1 MADNNENQDIIGDLH
16 GDENN
21 VEEAMGHDPKNAEA
35 QAVAAVDKAGDA
47 TATGKKR
54 KMKGGTAVDS
64 GTQDPMQKLATNDPS
79 AKMRDAGAQPTEGV
93 RLTKASMI
101 NDVYQMMN
109 DMTKE
114 DIARVRSAMMSE
126 ESSEEFESHDE
137 ADLNYEGDWTEDLD
151 ALVNDEATLS
161 EEFRSKAETIFN
173 TAIKSK
179 LSEEIDRLEERY
191 ETELAEAVEE
201 TKTGLVDKVDSY
213 LNYVVENWME
223 DNKLAVQS
231 GLRTEIAEKFMNNL
245 KDLFT
250 ESYIDVPESKVDLVD
265 DLADEVEELETTL
278 NDQMAKTI
286 AMQEELEGY
295 KREAILREA
304 SRDLAETQVE
314 KLRSLMVNEDFDG
327 EESFAE
333 KVETIKESYF
343 NKKRVMNDETMIDE
357 EDANTSAA
365 PTGSM
370 DQYINALKTQ
380 TKK

>member
-64 GTQDPMQKLATNDPS
+64 GTQDPMQKLATTDPS

-93 RLTKASMI
+93 RLTKAGMI

-109 DMTKE
+109 DMTSE
-114 DIARVRSAMMSE
+114 EIARVRSALMSE
-126 ESSEEFESHDE
+126 ESSEEVESNEKDF
-137 ADLNYEGDWTEDLD
+137 DYEGNWKEDLD
-151 ALVNDEATLS
+151 ALVNNEATLS

-179 LSEEIDRLEERY
+179 LSEEIDRLEEKY
-191 ETELAEAVEE
+191 ESELAEAVEE
-201 TKTGLVDKVDSY
+201 TKAGLVDKVDSY

-250 ESYIDVPESKVDLVD
+250 ESYIEVPESKVDLVD

-314 KLRSLMVNEDFDG
+314 KLRSLMVNEDFDS
-327 EESFAE
+327 EEAFAE
-333 KVETIKESYF
+333 RVETVKESYF
-343 NKKRVMNDETMIDE
+343 NKKRVMSDETMIDE
-357 EDANTSAA
+357 EDANASAA

>member
-1 MADNNENQDIIGDLH
+1 MADNNENQDVIGDLY
-16 GDENN
+16 DDN

-35 QAVAAVDKAGDA
+35 QAVAAADKAGDA

-64 GTQDPMQKLATNDPS
+64 GKQDPMQKLATDDPL

-191 ETELAEAVEE
+191 ESELAEAVEE

-223 DNKLAVQS
+223 ENKLAVQS

-250 ESYIDVPESKVDLVD
+250 ESYIEVPESKVDLVD
-265 DLADEVEELETTL
+265 DLASEVEELETTL
-278 NDQMAKTI
+278 NDQTAKTI

-304 SRDLAETQVE
+304 SKDLAETQVE
-314 KLRSLMVNEDFDG
+314 KLRSLVVNEDFDS
-327 EESFAE
+327 EEDFAE
-333 KVETIKESYF
+333 RVETIKESYF
-343 NKKRVMNDETMIDE
+343 NKKRVMNDETVIDE
-357 EDANTSAA
+357 DDNTSEVPA
-365 PTGSM
+365 GSM

>member
-1 MADNNENQDIIGDLH
+1 MADNNENQDVIGDLY
-16 GDENN
+16 DDN

-35 QAVAAVDKAGDA
+35 QAVAAADKAGDA

-64 GTQDPMQKLATNDPS
+64 GKQDPMQKLATTDPS

-191 ETELAEAVEE
+191 ESELAEAVEE

-223 DNKLAVQS
+223 ENKLAVQS

-278 NDQMAKTI
+278 NDQTAKTI

-304 SRDLAETQVE
+304 SKDLAETQVE
-314 KLRSLMVNEDFDG
+314 KLRSLVVNEDFDS
-327 EESFAE
+327 EEDFAE
-333 KVETIKESYF
+333 RVETIKESYF
-343 NKKRVMNDETMIDE
+343 NKKRVMNDETVIDE
-357 EDANTSAA
+357 DDNTSEVPA
-365 PTGSM
+365 GSM

>member
-101 NDVYQMMN
+101 NDIYQKLN
-109 DMTKE
+109 GMTKE
-114 DIARVRSAMMSE
+114 EIAKFSSSMVAE
-126 ESSEEFESHDE
+126 KSSEEVESDE
-137 ADLNYEGDWTEDLD
+137 TGFDYEGNWKEDLD
-151 ALVNDEATLS
+151 ALVNNEATLS

-173 TAIKSK
+173 SAIQVK
-179 LSEEIDRLEERY
+179 LSEEIDRLEEKY
-191 ETELAEAVEE
+191 ESELAEAVEE

-304 SRDLAETQVE
+304 SRDLAETQIE
-314 KLRSLMVNEDFDG
+314 KLRSLMVNEDFDS
-327 EESFAE
+327 EEAFAE
-333 KVETIKESYF
+333 RVETVKESYF
-343 NKKRVMNDETMIDE
+343 NKKRVMSDETMIDE

>member
-35 QAVAAVDKAGDA
+35 QAVDAVDKAGDA

-64 GTQDPMQKLATNDPS
+64 GKQDPMQKLATTDPS

-93 RLTKASMI
+93 RLTKAGMI

-109 DMTKE
+109 DMTSE
-114 DIARVRSAMMSE
+114 EIARVRSALMSE
-126 ESSEEFESHDE
+126 ESSEEVESNEKDF
-137 ADLNYEGDWTEDLD
+137 DYEGNWKEDLD
-151 ALVNDEATLS
+151 ALVNNEATLS

-173 TAIKSK
+173 SAIQVK
-179 LSEEIDRLEERY
+179 LSEEIDRLEEKY

-223 DNKLAVQS
+223 ENKLAVQS

-304 SRDLAETQVE
+304 SRDLAETQIE
-314 KLRSLMVNEDFDG
+314 KLRSLMVNEDFDS

-343 NKKRVMNDETMIDE
+343 NKKRVMSDETMIDE
-357 EDANTSAA
+357 EDDNTSAA
-365 PTGSM
+365 PVGSM

>member
-1 MADNNENQDIIGDLH
+1 MADNNENQDIIGDLY
-16 GDENN
+16 DDN

-35 QAVAAVDKAGDA
+35 QAVAAADKAGDA

-64 GTQDPMQKLATNDPS
+64 GKQDPMQKLATTDPS

-101 NDVYQMMN
+101 NHIYQKLN
-109 DMTKE
+109 GMTKE
-114 DIARVRSAMMSE
+114 EIAKFSSSMVAE
-126 ESSEEFESHDE
+126 KSSEEVESDE
-137 ADLNYEGDWTEDLD
+137 TGFDYEGNWKEDLD
-151 ALVNDEATLS
+151 ALVNNEATLS

-173 TAIKSK
+173 SAIQVK
-179 LSEEIDRLEERY
+179 LSEEIDRLEEKY

-223 DNKLAVQS
+223 ENKLAVQS

-250 ESYIDVPESKVDLVD
+250 ESYIEVPESKVDLVD
-265 DLADEVEELETTL
+265 DLASEVEELETTL
-278 NDQMAKTI
+278 NDQTAKTI

-304 SRDLAETQVE
+304 SKDLAETQVE
-314 KLRSLMVNEDFDG
+314 KLRSLVVNEDFDS
-327 EESFAE
+327 EEDFAE
-333 KVETIKESYF
+333 RVETIKESYF
-343 NKKRVMNDETMIDE
+343 NKKRVMNDETVIDE
-357 EDANTSAA
+357 DDNTSEVPA
-365 PTGSM
+365 GSM

>member
-1 MADNNENQDIIGDLH
+1 MADNNENQDVIGDLY
-16 GDENN
+16 DDN

-35 QAVAAVDKAGDA
+35 QAVAAADKAGDA

-64 GTQDPMQKLATNDPS
+64 GKQDPMQKLATTDPS

-109 DMTKE
+109 DMTSE
-114 DIARVRSAMMSE
+114 EIARVRSALMSE
-126 ESSEEFESHDE
+126 ESFEEVDESQV
-137 ADLNYEGDWTEDLD
+137 DLNYEGDWTEDLD

-179 LSEEIDRLEERY
+179 LSEEIDRLEEKY

-223 DNKLAVQS
+223 ENKLAVQS

-286 AMQEELEGY
+286 AMQE
-295 KREAILREA
+295 
-304 SRDLAETQVE
+304 
-314 KLRSLMVNEDFDG
+314 
-327 EESFAE
+327 
-333 KVETIKESYF
+333 
-343 NKKRVMNDETMIDE
+343 
-357 EDANTSAA
+357 
-365 PTGSM
+365 
-370 DQYINALKTQ
+370 
-380 TKK
+380 

>member
-1 MADNNENQDIIGDLH
+1 MTDNNENQDVIGDLY
-16 GDENN
+16 DDN
-21 VEEAMGHDPKNAEA
+21 VEEAMGHEKATDEEESVKSVEAAAE
-35 QAVAAVDKAGDA
+35 K
-47 TATGKKR
+47 TGKAKAR
-54 KMKGGTAVDS
+54 KGDKSNKEPMHKVDAKG
-64 GTQDPMQKLATNDPS
+64 DPS
-79 AKMRDAGAQPTEGV
+79 AKIRDAGAQPTEGV
-93 RLTKASMI
+93 RLTKAGMI

-109 DMTKE
+109 GMTSE
-114 DIARVRSAMMSE
+114 EIARVRSAMMSE
-126 ESSEEFESHDE
+126 ESSEEVESHNE

-173 TAIKSK
+173 TAVKSK

-191 ETELAEAVEE
+191 NEELAEAVEE

-223 DNKLAVQS
+223 ENKLAVQS

-278 NDQMAKTI
+278 NDQMSKTI

-304 SRDLAETQVE
+304 SADLAETQVD
-314 KLRSLMVNEDFDG
+314 KLRSLMVNEDFDS
-327 EESFAE
+327 EEAFAE
-333 KVETIKESYF
+333 RVETIKESYF
-343 NKKRVMNDETMIDE
+343 NKKSVMADETMIDE
-357 EDANTSAA
+357 EDDNTSAA
-365 PTGSM
+365 PVGSM
-370 DQYINALKTQ
+370 DQYISALKTQ

>member
-35 QAVAAVDKAGDA
+35 QAVAAVDKAGEA

-64 GTQDPMQKLATNDPS
+64 GTQDPMQKLATTDPS

-109 DMTKE
+109 GMAKE
-114 DIARVRSAMMSE
+114 DIAKVRSAMMSE

-223 DNKLAVQS
+223 ENKLAVQS

-304 SRDLAETQVE
+304 SKDLAETQVE
-314 KLRSLMVNEDFDG
+314 KLRSLVVNEDFDS
-327 EESFAE
+327 EEDFAE
-333 KVETIKESYF
+333 RVETIKESYF
-343 NKKRVMNDETMIDE
+343 NKKRVMNDETVIDE
-357 EDANTSAA
+357 DDNTSEVPA
-365 PTGSM
+365 GSM

>member
-1 MADNNENQDIIGDLH
+1 MADNNENQDVIGDLY
-16 GDENN
+16 DDN

-35 QAVAAVDKAGDA
+35 QAVAAADKAGDA

-64 GTQDPMQKLATNDPS
+64 GTQDPMQKLATTDPS

-93 RLTKASMI
+93 RLTKAGMI

-109 DMTKE
+109 DMTSE
-114 DIARVRSAMMSE
+114 EIARVRSALMSE
-126 ESSEEFESHDE
+126 ESSEEVESNEKDF
-137 ADLNYEGDWTEDLD
+137 DYEGNWKEDLD
-151 ALVNDEATLS
+151 ALVNNEATLS

-223 DNKLAVQS
+223 ENKLAVQS

-250 ESYIDVPESKVDLVD
+250 ESYIEVPESKVDLVD
-265 DLADEVEELETTL
+265 DLASEVEELETTL
-278 NDQMAKTI
+278 NDQTAKTI

-304 SRDLAETQVE
+304 SKDLAETQVE
-314 KLRSLMVNEDFDG
+314 KLRSLVVNEDFDS
-327 EESFAE
+327 EENFAE
-333 KVETIKESYF
+333 RVETIKESYF
-343 NKKRVMNDETMIDE
+343 NKKRVMNDETVIDE
-357 EDANTSAA
+357 DDNTSEVPA
-365 PTGSM
+365 GSM

>member
-1 MADNNENQDIIGDLH
+1 MADNNENQDVIGDLY
-16 GDENN
+16 DDN

-35 QAVAAVDKAGDA
+35 QAVAAADKAGDA

-64 GTQDPMQKLATNDPS
+64 GKQDPMQKLATTDPS

-93 RLTKASMI
+93 RLTKAGMI

-109 DMTKE
+109 DMTSE
-114 DIARVRSAMMSE
+114 EIARVRSALMSE
-126 ESSEEFESHDE
+126 ESFEEVDESQV
-137 ADLNYEGDWTEDLD
+137 DLNYEGDWTEDLD

-191 ETELAEAVEE
+191 ESELAEAVEE

-223 DNKLAVQS
+223 ENKLAVQS

-250 ESYIDVPESKVDLVD
+250 ESYIEVPESKVDLVD

-304 SRDLAETQVE
+304 SSDLAETQIE
-314 KLRSLMVNEDFDG
+314 KLRSLMVNEDFDS
-327 EESFAE
+327 EEDFAE
-333 KVETIKESYF
+333 RVETVKESYF
-343 NKKRVMNDETMIDE
+343 NKKRVMDDETIVDE
-357 EDANTSAA
+357 DDNTSEV
-365 PTGSM
+365 PVGSM
-370 DQYINALKTQ
+370 NQYINALKTQ

>member
-35 QAVAAVDKAGDA
+35 QAVAAADKAGEA

-64 GTQDPMQKLATNDPS
+64 GTQDPMQKLATADPL
-79 AKMRDAGAQPTEGV
+79 AKMRDAGAQPSEGV

-109 DMTKE
+109 GMTKE
-114 DIARVRSAMMSE
+114 DIAKVRSAMMSE
-126 ESSEEFESHDE
+126 ESSEEVDESQV
-137 ADLNYEGDWTEDLD
+137 DLNYEGDWTEDLD

-179 LSEEIDRLEERY
+179 LSEEIDRLEEKY

-250 ESYIDVPESKVDLVD
+250 ESYIEVPESKVDLVD

-304 SRDLAETQVE
+304 STDLAETQIE
-314 KLRSLMVNEDFDG
+314 KLRSLMVNEDFDS
-327 EESFAE
+327 EEAFAE
-333 KVETIKESYF
+333 RVETVKESYF
-343 NKKRVMNDETMIDE
+343 NKKRVMSDETMIDE
-357 EDANTSAA
+357 EDDNTSAA
-365 PTGSM
+365 PVGSM

>member
-54 KMKGGTAVDS
+54 KMKGGTAMDAS
-64 GTQDPMQKLATNDPS
+64 NAMPMQKLASADPS

-109 DMTKE
+109 GMTKE
-114 DIARVRSAMMSE
+114 DIAKVRSAMMSE
-126 ESSEEFESHDE
+126 ESSEEVDESQV
-137 ADLNYEGDWTEDLD
+137 DLNYEGDWTEDLD

-179 LSEEIDRLEERY
+179 LSEEIDRLEEKY

-250 ESYIDVPESKVDLVD
+250 ESYIEVPESKVDLVD

-304 SRDLAETQVE
+304 STDLAETQIE
-314 KLRSLMVNEDFDG
+314 KLRSLMVNEDFDS
-327 EESFAE
+327 EEAFAE
-333 KVETIKESYF
+333 RVETVKESYF
-343 NKKRVMNDETMIDE
+343 NKKRVMSDETMIDE
-357 EDANTSAA
+357 EDDNTSAA
-365 PTGSM
+365 PVGSM

>member
-1 MADNNENQDIIGDLH
+1 MADNNENQDVIGDLY
-16 GDENN
+16 DDN

-35 QAVAAVDKAGDA
+35 QAVAAADKAGEA

-64 GTQDPMQKLATNDPS
+64 GTQDPMQKLATADPL

-93 RLTKASMI
+93 RLTKAGMI

-109 DMTKE
+109 GMTSE
-114 DIARVRSAMMSE
+114 EIAKVRSALMSE
-126 ESSEEFESHDE
+126 ESFEEVDESQV
-137 ADLNYEGDWTEDLD
+137 DLNYEGDWTEDLD

-179 LSEEIDRLEERY
+179 LSEEIDRLEEKY

-223 DNKLAVQS
+223 ENKLAVQS

-250 ESYIDVPESKVDLVD
+250 ESYIEVPESKVDLVD

-304 SRDLAETQVE
+304 STDLAETQIE
-314 KLRSLMVNEDFDG
+314 KLRSLMVNEDFDS
-327 EESFAE
+327 EEAFAE
-333 KVETIKESYF
+333 RVETVKESYF
-343 NKKRVMNDETMIDE
+343 NKKRVMSDETMIDE
-357 EDANTSAA
+357 EDDNTSAA
-365 PTGSM
+365 PVGSM

>member
-1 MADNNENQDIIGDLH
+1 MADNNENQDVIGDLY
-16 GDENN
+16 DDN

-35 QAVAAVDKAGDA
+35 QAVAAVDKAGEA

-64 GTQDPMQKLATNDPS
+64 GTQDPMQKLATTDPS

-93 RLTKASMI
+93 RLTKAGMI

-109 DMTKE
+109 DMTSE
-114 DIARVRSAMMSE
+114 EIARVRSALMSE
-126 ESSEEFESHDE
+126 ESSEEVESNEKDF
-137 ADLNYEGDWTEDLD
+137 DYEGNWKEDLD
-151 ALVNDEATLS
+151 ALVNNEATLS

-173 TAIKSK
+173 SAIQVK
-179 LSEEIDRLEERY
+179 LSEEIDRLEEKY

-223 DNKLAVQS
+223 ENKLAVQS

-314 KLRSLMVNEDFDG
+314 KLRSLMINEDFDN
-327 EESFAE
+327 EESFVE

-343 NKKRVMNDETMIDE
+343 NKKRVMSDETMIDE
-357 EDANTSAA
+357 EDGNTSTA
-365 PTGSM
+365 PAGSM

>member
-35 QAVAAVDKAGDA
+35 QAVDAVDKAGDA

-64 GTQDPMQKLATNDPS
+64 GKQDPMQKLATTDPS

-93 RLTKASMI
+93 RLTKAGMI

-109 DMTKE
+109 DMTSE
-114 DIARVRSAMMSE
+114 EIARVRSALMSE
-126 ESSEEFESHDE
+126 ESSEEVESNEKDF
-137 ADLNYEGDWTEDLD
+137 DYEGNWKEDLD
-151 ALVNDEATLS
+151 ALVNNEATLS

-173 TAIKSK
+173 SAIQVK
-179 LSEEIDRLEERY
+179 LSEEIDRLEEKY

-223 DNKLAVQS
+223 ENKLAVQS

-250 ESYIDVPESKVDLVD
+250 ESYIEVPESKVDLVD

-304 SRDLAETQVE
+304 SRDLAETQIE
-314 KLRSLMVNEDFDG
+314 KLRSLMVNEDFDS

-343 NKKRVMNDETMIDE
+343 NKKRVMSDETMIDE

>member
-1 MADNNENQDIIGDLH
+1 MADNNENQDVIGDLY
-16 GDENN
+16 DDN

-35 QAVAAVDKAGDA
+35 QAVAAADKAGDA

-64 GTQDPMQKLATNDPS
+64 GKQDPMQKLATTDPS

-126 ESSEEFESHDE
+126 ESFEEFESYDE

-191 ETELAEAVEE
+191 ESELAEAVEE

-223 DNKLAVQS
+223 ENKLAVQS

-250 ESYIDVPESKVDLVD
+250 ESYIEVPESKVDLVD

-278 NDQMAKTI
+278 NDQTAKTI

-304 SRDLAETQVE
+304 SKDLAETQVE
-314 KLRSLMVNEDFDG
+314 KLRSLVVNEDFDS
-327 EESFAE
+327 EEDFAE
-333 KVETIKESYF
+333 RVETIKESYF
-343 NKKRVMNDETMIDE
+343 NKKRVMDDETVIDE
-357 EDANTSAA
+357 DDNTSEVPA
-365 PTGSM
+365 GSM

>member
-1 MADNNENQDIIGDLH
+1 
-16 GDENN
+16 
-21 VEEAMGHDPKNAEA
+21 
-35 QAVAAVDKAGDA
+35 
-47 TATGKKR
+47 
-54 KMKGGTAVDS
+54 
-64 GTQDPMQKLATNDPS
+64 
-79 AKMRDAGAQPTEGV
+79 MRDAGAQPSEGV

-109 DMTKE
+109 GMTKE
-114 DIARVRSAMMSE
+114 DIAKVRSAMMSE
-126 ESSEEFESHDE
+126 ESFEEVDESQV
-137 ADLNYEGDWTEDLD
+137 DLNYEGDWTEDLD

-179 LSEEIDRLEERY
+179 LSEEIDRLEEKY

-250 ESYIDVPESKVDLVD
+250 ESYIEVPESKVDLVD

-304 SRDLAETQVE
+304 STDLAETQIE
-314 KLRSLMVNEDFDG
+314 KLRSLMVNEDFDS
-327 EESFAE
+327 EEAFAE
-333 KVETIKESYF
+333 RVETVKESYF
-343 NKKRVMNDETMIDE
+343 NKKRVMSDETMIDE
-357 EDANTSAA
+357 EDDNTSAA
-365 PTGSM
+365 PVGSM

>member
-35 QAVAAVDKAGDA
+35 QAVDAVDKAGDA

-64 GTQDPMQKLATNDPS
+64 GKQDPMQKLATTDPS
-79 AKMRDAGAQPTEGV
+79 AKMRDAGAKPTEGV
-93 RLTKASMI
+93 RLTKAGMI

-109 DMTKE
+109 DMTSE
-114 DIARVRSAMMSE
+114 EIARVRSALMSE
-126 ESSEEFESHDE
+126 ESSEEVESNEKDF
-137 ADLNYEGDWTEDLD
+137 DYEGNWKEDLD
-151 ALVNDEATLS
+151 ALVNNEATLS

-173 TAIKSK
+173 SAIQVK
-179 LSEEIDRLEERY
+179 LSEEIDRLEEKY
-191 ETELAEAVEE
+191 ESELAEAVEE

-223 DNKLAVQS
+223 ENKLAVQS

-304 SRDLAETQVE
+304 SRDLAETQIE
-314 KLRSLMVNEDFDG
+314 KLRSLMVNEDFDS

-343 NKKRVMNDETMIDE
+343 NKKRVMSDETMIDE

>member
-1 MADNNENQDIIGDLH
+1 MADNNENQDVIGDLY
-16 GDENN
+16 DDN

-35 QAVAAVDKAGDA
+35 QAVAAADKAGDA

-64 GTQDPMQKLATNDPS
+64 GKQDPMQKLATADPS

-223 DNKLAVQS
+223 ENKLAVQS

-250 ESYIDVPESKVDLVD
+250 ESYIEVPESKVDLVD
-265 DLADEVEELETTL
+265 DLASEVEELETTL
-278 NDQMAKTI
+278 NDQTAKTI

-304 SRDLAETQVE
+304 SKDLAETQVE
-314 KLRSLMVNEDFDG
+314 KLRSLVVNEDFDS
-327 EESFAE
+327 EEDFAE
-333 KVETIKESYF
+333 RVETIKESYF
-343 NKKRVMNDETMIDE
+343 NKKRVMNDETVIDE
-357 EDANTSAA
+357 DDNTSEVPA
-365 PTGSM
+365 GSI

>member
-16 GDENN
+16 GDENS

-35 QAVAAVDKAGDA
+35 ASVASVDKAGE
-47 TATGKKR
+47 ATGTAKKR
-54 KMKGGTAVDS
+54 KGDKG
-64 GTQDPMQKLATNDPS
+64 QKDPMQKLPGGM
-79 AKMRDAGAQPTEGV
+79 AKDAGAQPTEGV
-93 RLTKASMI
+93 RLTKAGMI

-109 DMTKE
+109 DMTSE
-114 DIARVRSAMMSE
+114 EIARVRSALMSE
-126 ESSEEFESHDE
+126 ESSEEVESNEKDF
-137 ADLNYEGDWTEDLD
+137 DYEGNWKEDLD
-151 ALVNDEATLS
+151 ALVNNEATLS

-173 TAIKSK
+173 SAIQVK
-179 LSEEIDRLEERY
+179 LSEEIDRLEEKY

-223 DNKLAVQS
+223 ENKLAVQS

-304 SRDLAETQVE
+304 STDLAETQIE
-314 KLRSLMVNEDFDG
+314 KLRSLMVNEDFDS
-327 EESFAE
+327 EEAFAE
-333 KVETIKESYF
+333 RVETVKESYF
-343 NKKRVMNDETMIDE
+343 NKKRVMSDETMIDE
-357 EDANTSAA
+357 EDDNTSAA
-365 PTGSM
+365 PVGSM

>member
-54 KMKGGTAVDS
+54 KMKGGTAMDAS
-64 GTQDPMQKLATNDPS
+64 NAMPMQKLASADPS

-109 DMTKE
+109 GMTKE
-114 DIARVRSAMMSE
+114 DIAKVRSAMMSE
-126 ESSEEFESHDE
+126 ESSEEVDESQV
-137 ADLNYEGDWTEDLD
+137 DLNYEGDWTEDLD

-179 LSEEIDRLEERY
+179 LSEEIDRLEEKY

-223 DNKLAVQS
+223 ENKLAVQS

-250 ESYIDVPESKVDLVD
+250 ESYIEVPESKVDLVD

-304 SRDLAETQVE
+304 STDLAETQIE
-314 KLRSLMVNEDFDG
+314 KLRSLMVNEDFDS
-327 EESFAE
+327 EEAFAE
-333 KVETIKESYF
+333 RVETVKESYF
-343 NKKRVMNDETMIDE
+343 NKKRVMDDETMIDE
-357 EDANTSAA
+357 EDDNTSAA
-365 PTGSM
+365 PVGSM

>member
-1 MADNNENQDIIGDLH
+1 MADNNENQDVIGDLY
-16 GDENN
+16 DDN

-35 QAVAAVDKAGDA
+35 QAVAAADKAGDA

-64 GTQDPMQKLATNDPS
+64 GKQDPMQKLATADPS

-191 ETELAEAVEE
+191 ESELAEAVEE

-223 DNKLAVQS
+223 ENKLAVQS

-250 ESYIDVPESKVDLVD
+250 ESYIEVPESKVDLVD
-265 DLADEVEELETTL
+265 DLASEVEELETTL
-278 NDQMAKTI
+278 NDQTAKTI

-304 SRDLAETQVE
+304 SKDLAETQVE
-314 KLRSLMVNEDFDG
+314 KLRSLVVNEDFDS
-327 EESFAE
+327 EEDFAE
-333 KVETIKESYF
+333 RVETIKESYF
-343 NKKRVMNDETMIDE
+343 NKKRVMNDETIVDE
-357 EDANTSAA
+357 DDNTSEVPA
-365 PTGSM
+365 GSM

>member
-1 MADNNENQDIIGDLH
+1 MADNNENQDVIGDLY
-16 GDENN
+16 DDN

-35 QAVAAVDKAGDA
+35 QAVAAADKAGDA

-64 GTQDPMQKLATNDPS
+64 GKQDPMQKLATTDPS

-114 DIARVRSAMMSE
+114 DIAKVRSAMMSE
-126 ESSEEFESHDE
+126 ESSEEVDESQV
-137 ADLNYEGDWTEDLD
+137 DLNYEGDWTEDLD

-191 ETELAEAVEE
+191 ESELAEAVEE

-223 DNKLAVQS
+223 ENKLAVQS

-250 ESYIDVPESKVDLVD
+250 ESYIEVPESKVDLVD

-278 NDQMAKTI
+278 NDQTAKTI

-304 SRDLAETQVE
+304 SKDLAETQVE
-314 KLRSLMVNEDFDG
+314 KLRSLVVNEDFDS
-327 EESFAE
+327 EEDFAE
-333 KVETIKESYF
+333 RVETIKESYF
-343 NKKRVMNDETMIDE
+343 NKKRVMDDETVIDE
-357 EDANTSAA
+357 DDNTSEVPA
-365 PTGSM
+365 GSM

>member
-1 MADNNENQDIIGDLH
+1 
-16 GDENN
+16 
-21 VEEAMGHDPKNAEA
+21 
-35 QAVAAVDKAGDA
+35 
-47 TATGKKR
+47 
-54 KMKGGTAVDS
+54 
-64 GTQDPMQKLATNDPS
+64 
-79 AKMRDAGAQPTEGV
+79 
-93 RLTKASMI
+93 
-101 NDVYQMMN
+101 MMN
-109 DMTKE
+109 DMAKE

-126 ESSEEFESHDE
+126 ESSEEFESHNE
-137 ADLNYEGDWTEDLD
+137 ADLNYEGDWSEDLD

-173 TAIKSK
+173 TAINSK

-223 DNKLAVQS
+223 ENKLAVQS

-250 ESYIDVPESKVDLVD
+250 ESYIEVPESKVDLVD
-265 DLADEVEELETTL
+265 DLASEVEELETTL
-278 NDQMAKTI
+278 NNQMSKTI

-304 SRDLAETQVE
+304 SKDLAETQVE
-314 KLRSLMVNEDFDG
+314 KLRSLVVNEDFDS
-327 EESFAE
+327 EENFAE
-333 KVETIKESYF
+333 RVETIKESYF
-343 NKKRVMNDETMIDE
+343 NKKRVMNDETIVDE
-357 EDANTSAA
+357 DDNTSDV
-365 PTGSM
+365 PVGSM

>member
-21 VEEAMGHDPKNAEA
+21 VEEAMHSHDPKNAEA
-35 QAVAAVDKAGDA
+35 QAVAAVDKAGEA

-64 GTQDPMQKLATNDPS
+64 GTQDPMQKLATTDPS

-93 RLTKASMI
+93 RLTKAGMI

-109 DMTKE
+109 DMTSE
-114 DIARVRSAMMSE
+114 EIARVRSALMSE
-126 ESSEEFESHDE
+126 ESSEEVESNEKDF
-137 ADLNYEGDWTEDLD
+137 DYEGNWKEDLD
-151 ALVNDEATLS
+151 ALVNNEATLS

-173 TAIKSK
+173 SAIQVK
-179 LSEEIDRLEERY
+179 LSEEIDRLEEKY

-223 DNKLAVQS
+223 ENKLAVQS

-314 KLRSLMVNEDFDG
+314 KLRSLMVNEDFDN
-327 EESFAE
+327 EESFVE

-343 NKKRVMNDETMIDE
+343 NKKRVMSDETMIDE

-365 PTGSM
+365 PAGSM

>member
-35 QAVAAVDKAGDA
+35 QAVDAVDKAGDA

-64 GTQDPMQKLATNDPS
+64 GKQDPMQKLATTDPS

-93 RLTKASMI
+93 RLTKAGMI

-109 DMTKE
+109 DMTSE
-114 DIARVRSAMMSE
+114 EIARVRSALMSE
-126 ESSEEFESHDE
+126 ESSEEVESNEKDF
-137 ADLNYEGDWTEDLD
+137 DYEGNWKEDLD
-151 ALVNDEATLS
+151 ALVNNEATLS

-173 TAIKSK
+173 SAIQVK
-179 LSEEIDRLEERY
+179 LSEEIDRLEEKY

-223 DNKLAVQS
+223 ENKLAVQS

-304 SRDLAETQVE
+304 SRDLAETQIE
-314 KLRSLMVNEDFDG
+314 KLRSLMVNEDFDS

-343 NKKRVMNDETMIDE
+343 NKKRVMSDETMIDE

>member
-47 TATGKKR
+47 TGTAKKR
-54 KMKGGTAVDS
+54 KGDKGNK
-64 GTQDPMQKLATNDPS
+64 DPMQKLASSDPS

-101 NDVYQMMN
+101 NDIYQKLN
-109 DMTKE
+109 GMTKE
-114 DIARVRSAMMSE
+114 DIAKFSSSMVAE
-126 ESSEEFESHDE
+126 KSSEEVESNEVGFD
-137 ADLNYEGDWTEDLD
+137 YEGNWKEDLD
-151 ALVNDEATLS
+151 ALVNNEATLS

-173 TAIKSK
+173 SAIQVK
-179 LSEEIDRLEERY
+179 LSEEIDRLEEKY
-191 ETELAEAVEE
+191 ESELAEAVEE

-223 DNKLAVQS
+223 ENKLAVQS

-250 ESYIDVPESKVDLVD
+250 ESYIEVPESKVDLVD

-314 KLRSLMVNEDFDG
+314 KLRSLMVNEDFDS

-343 NKKRVMNDETMIDE
+343 NKKRVMSDETMIDE

>member
-1 MADNNENQDIIGDLH
+1 MADNNENQDVIGDLY
-16 GDENN
+16 DDN

-35 QAVAAVDKAGDA
+35 QAVAAADKAGDA

-64 GTQDPMQKLATNDPS
+64 GKQDPMQKLATADPS

-223 DNKLAVQS
+223 ENKLAVQS

-250 ESYIDVPESKVDLVD
+250 ESYIEVPESKVDLVD
-265 DLADEVEELETTL
+265 DLASEVEELETTL
-278 NDQMAKTI
+278 NDQTAKTI

-304 SRDLAETQVE
+304 SKDLAETQVE
-314 KLRSLMVNEDFDG
+314 KLRSLVVNEDFDS
-327 EESFAE
+327 EEDFAE
-333 KVETIKESYF
+333 RVETIKESYF
-343 NKKRVMNDETMIDE
+343 NKKRVMNDETVIDE
-357 EDANTSAA
+357 DDNTSEVPA
-365 PTGSM
+365 GSM

>member
-1 MADNNENQDIIGDLH
+1 MADNNENQDVIGDLY
-16 GDENN
+16 DDN

-35 QAVAAVDKAGDA
+35 QAVAAADKAGDA

-64 GTQDPMQKLATNDPS
+64 GKQDPMQKLATDDPL

-223 DNKLAVQS
+223 ENKLAVQS

-250 ESYIDVPESKVDLVD
+250 ESYIEVPESKVDLVD
-265 DLADEVEELETTL
+265 DLASEVEELETTL
-278 NDQMAKTI
+278 NDQTAKTI

-304 SRDLAETQVE
+304 SKDLAETQVE
-314 KLRSLMVNEDFDG
+314 KLRSLVVNEDFDS
-327 EESFAE
+327 EEDFAE
-333 KVETIKESYF
+333 RVETIKESYF
-343 NKKRVMNDETMIDE
+343 NKKRVMNDETVIDE
-357 EDANTSAA
+357 DDNTSEVPA
-365 PTGSM
+365 GSM

>member
-35 QAVAAVDKAGDA
+35 QAVDAVDKAGDA

-64 GTQDPMQKLATNDPS
+64 GKQDPMQKLATTDPS

-93 RLTKASMI
+93 RLTKAGMI

-109 DMTKE
+109 DMTSE
-114 DIARVRSAMMSE
+114 EIARVRSALMSE
-126 ESSEEFESHDE
+126 ESSEEVESNEKDF
-137 ADLNYEGDWTEDLD
+137 DYEGNWKEDLD
-151 ALVNDEATLS
+151 ALVNNEATLS

-173 TAIKSK
+173 SAIQVK
-179 LSEEIDRLEERY
+179 LSEEIDRLEEKY

-223 DNKLAVQS
+223 ENKLAVQS

-250 ESYIDVPESKVDLVD
+250 ESYIEVPESKVDLVD

-278 NDQMAKTI
+278 NDQMTKTI
-286 AMQEELEGY
+286 AMQEELESY

-304 SRDLAETQVE
+304 SADLAETQIE
-314 KLRSLMVNEDFDG
+314 KLRSLMVNEDFDS

-343 NKKRVMNDETMIDE
+343 NKKRVMSDETMIDE

>member
-1 MADNNENQDIIGDLH
+1 MADNNENQDVIGDLH

-35 QAVAAVDKAGDA
+35 ASVASVDKASDA
-47 TATGKKR
+47 TGTAKKR
-54 KMKGGTAVDS
+54 KGDKGNK
-64 GTQDPMQKLATNDPS
+64 DPMQKMAGAG
-79 AKMRDAGAQPTEGV
+79 AKDAGAQPTEGV
-93 RLTKASMI
+93 RLTKAGMI
-101 NDVYQMMN
+101 NDIYQKLN
-109 DMTKE
+109 GMTRE
-114 DIARVRSAMMSE
+114 DIAKLNSSMMAEGSSDE
-126 ESSEEFESHDE
+126 VESNDE
-137 ADLNYEGDWTEDLD
+137 ADFNYEGNWKEDLD
-151 ALVNDEATLS
+151 ALVNNEATLS

-173 TAIKSK
+173 SAVTTK
-179 LSEEIDRLEERY
+179 LSEEIDRLEEKY
-191 ETELAEAVEE
+191 ESELAEAVAE

-223 DNKLAVQS
+223 ENKLAVQS

-250 ESYIDVPESKVDLVD
+250 ESYIEVPESKVDLVD

-278 NDQMAKTI
+278 NNQMSKTI

-304 SRDLAETQVE
+304 SADLAETQID
-314 KLRSLMVNEDFDG
+314 KLRSLMVNEDFDS
-327 EESFAE
+327 EEAFAE
-333 KVETIKESYF
+333 RVDTIKESYF
-343 NKKRVMNDETMIDE
+343 NKKRVMSDETMIDE
-357 EDANTSAA
+357 EDDNTSAA
-365 PTGSM
+365 PSGSM

>member
-1 MADNNENQDIIGDLH
+1 MADNNENQDVIGDLY
-16 GDENN
+16 DDN

-35 QAVAAVDKAGDA
+35 QAVAAADKAGDA

-64 GTQDPMQKLATNDPS
+64 GKQDPMQKLATTDPS

-191 ETELAEAVEE
+191 ESELAEAVEE
-201 TKTGLVDKVDSY
+201 TKTGLVDNVDSY

-223 DNKLAVQS
+223 ENKLAVQS

-304 SRDLAETQVE
+304 SKDLAETQVE
-314 KLRSLMVNEDFDG
+314 KLRSLVVNEDFDS
-327 EESFAE
+327 EEDFAE
-333 KVETIKESYF
+333 RVETIKESYF
-343 NKKRVMNDETMIDE
+343 NKKRVMNDETVIDE
-357 EDANTSAA
+357 DDNTSEVPA
-365 PTGSM
+365 GSM